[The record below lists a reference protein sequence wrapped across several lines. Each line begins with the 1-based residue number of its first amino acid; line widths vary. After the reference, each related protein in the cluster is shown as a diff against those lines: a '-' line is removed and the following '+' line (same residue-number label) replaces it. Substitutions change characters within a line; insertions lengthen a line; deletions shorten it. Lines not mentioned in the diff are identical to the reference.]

1 MSKMESPMVH
11 GHRAENSICIT
22 KPSNNSNLPPT
33 YREATQV
40 TCKNL
45 NEVDLLEVWQLLG
58 GQELRQGRG
67 KAFWRDGN
75 GYNIALDTKHGRWYD
90 HAMGVGGG
98 TVSLVSV
105 VLGTD
110 RRGAFSWFESEGFIE
125 PRRRLSPVEKQIY
138 AQRRRLAQDE
148 ALQALGWRE
157 QRLFELDLAKQRA
170 NAADDLKALEPAARL
185 EFLISTANAREL
197 MELFRQ
203 DRDNNPKSFMLTMAE
218 AQRIAAAEKEL
229 MLALEEVLKSDSS
242 YLGEA

>member
-1 MSKMESPMVH
+1 MTMN
-11 GHRAENSICIT
+11 HRAEISICNT
-22 KPSNNSNLPPT
+22 KASDNSNLPST
-33 YREATQV
+33 HQEATHV

-45 NEVDLLEVWQLLG
+45 NEVDLLQVWQFLG

-110 RRGAFSWFESEGFIE
+110 RRGASAWLESEGFIE

-138 AQRRRLAQDE
+138 AKRRRLAQDE

-185 EFLISTANAREL
+185 EFLISTANASEL

-203 DRDNNPKSFMLTMAE
+203 DRDDDPEGFLLTMAE
-218 AQRIAAAEKEL
+218 ARRFAKSEGEL
-229 MLALEEVLKSDSS
+229 WRVLEEVLVSDSS
-242 YLGEA
+242 FLGDV